1 MPIICETCSVTL
13 TSASDQAL
21 HIAGKKHKRNEAA
34 QATSQSTRNG
44 APPQSTRARSTG
56 RGARA
61 NPAAPTSSRPQ
72 GLNTTGQGH
81 HPNPFGP
88 NARRGNRALRP
99 PQLPRPPFPNHGF
112 APNRDSTP
120 PSRGTP
126 GRGRGRG
133 RGGFPR
139 GRGRGAPAG
148 SRAPPPPP
156 PRETNNAG
164 PMPMPMPPPLPI
176 RSDYAIDFGVIP
188 NMEPTRQRGT
198 YDLVIY
204 ETTLTNDPMV
214 RIVPI
219 KPSRKYS
226 VKGFTYL
233 GSSLSYSNERGQS
246 YVLSFEFNPEAVTRG
261 VHVVR
266 VIVDFTPAGRRAAH
280 KTMRLRAIIGSP
292 EDHQTLQP
300 VKPFEPMKREELR
313 DDWHKTRL
321 IQDKPTQHTLDF
333 KRLGYYDVPN
343 EFWNL
348 AQGFVDREAD
358 ARIHLQ
364 SLLPHEL
371 NVRTY
376 KQHWSHLLWHEEI
389 AMCNQLKQ
397 YDMKRST
404 ITQLPTGK
412 YSLNVPGLE
421 EKRPSV
427 IVSDLVAIR
436 KPALNPNSKTPVY
449 GGFVTEVQRSDVIM
463 QLHGEFPHVVNQEWE
478 VRFTV
483 NRLVLRRMH
492 DAISKT
498 TSGSERLV
506 FPGESHK
513 KRRVPLPPRL
523 SIDRRFDSNE
533 RQRQA
538 VEQIV
543 GLGPGDIPFIIFGPP
558 GTGKTTVVVEA
569 IHQVAKNQP
578 ESRLLVCA
586 PSNSAADILATRLAQ
601 VYPRSQLLRLNAPT
615 RSFDALPVGLRKY
628 SALESDGRT
637 FTAPSKEDLMKFRIV
652 VSTCFYASVP
662 NAMGIENHFTHV
674 FVDEAGHASEPE
686 IMIPIL
692 QNASPTTN
700 VILSGDPK
708 QLGPIIQSK
717 ACNALGMSVSYLDR
731 MVNRLVYRIETGDYS
746 GSNIVKLLQNYR
758 NHPAILHFS
767 NTVFYRRELQA
778 CADPVMLSRLT
789 RFHKLPRPGFPV
801 IFHSICGENQREGK
815 SPSYFNVDE
824 ATLVKHY
831 VKALIDE
838 GKYGLNAN
846 SIGVITPYRQQCV
859 KIRQLLNKVGYGGV
873 EVKVTED
880 WQGQERRVIIISTV
894 RSDPELLEE
903 GALKFLGF
911 VTSPR
916 RTNVALTRAQALVIV
931 IGNGPVL
938 LLDPFW
944 NSFIRYVHSSGGCTG
959 DDLEGFIQPQGE
971 YRPGI
976 FEDMRRENQ
985 EYMDEI
991 DQDDIWDALRDASQG
1006 WDPRN

>member
-13 TSASDQAL
+13 TSAADQAL

-34 QATSQSTRNG
+34 QATGQSTRNN
-44 APPQSTRARSTG
+44 APPQPTRGRPAG
-56 RGARA
+56 RGARG
-61 NPAAPTSSRPQ
+61 NPTASTSSRPQ
-72 GLNTTGQGH
+72 GLNATGQGH
-81 HPNPFGP
+81 HPNGFGP
-88 NARRGNRALRP
+88 NTRRGNRAPRP
-99 PQLPRPPFPNHGF
+99 PQPPLPNHGF
-112 APNRDSTP
+112 VSNRESTP
-120 PSRGTP
+120 PLRGA
-126 GRGRGRG
+126 RGRG
-133 RGGFPR
+133 RGGYR
-139 GRGRGAPAG
+139 GGRGRGAPAG

-156 PRETNNAG
+156 RETNNAG
-164 PMPMPMPPPLPI
+164 PGPGPRPLPI
-176 RSDYAIDFGVIP
+176 RMDYAVDFGVIP
-188 NMEPTRQRGT
+188 NMEPTRQQGT
-198 YDLVIY
+198 YNLVIY
-204 ETTLTNDPMV
+204 ETTLTSEPAV

-219 KPSRKYS
+219 KPSRKHS
-226 VKGFTYL
+226 VRGFSYL
-233 GSSLSYSNERGQS
+233 GSSLSYDNERGQS
-246 YVLSFEFNPEAVTRG
+246 YALRFEFNPEAVTRG

-266 VIVDFTPAGRRAAH
+266 VIIDFTPTGRRAAH
-280 KTMRLRAIIGSP
+280 KTIRLRAIIGSP

-300 VKPFEPMKREELR
+300 VVPFEPMKREELR
-313 DDWHKTRL
+313 DDWHKTRM
-321 IQDKPTQHTLDF
+321 IQDKPTHNTLDF
-333 KRLGYYDVPN
+333 TRLDYYDVPP
-343 EFWNL
+343 EFWRL
-348 AQGFVDREAD
+348 AQGFIEREED
-358 ARIHLQ
+358 AKIHLR

-397 YDMKRST
+397 YDMKKSI
-404 ITQLPTGK
+404 ITKLPTGK

-436 KPALNPNSKTPVY
+436 RPTSNPNSKPPVY
-449 GGFVTEVQRSDVIM
+449 GGHVTDVQRSDVIM
-463 QLHGEFPHVVNQEWE
+463 QLHGEFPHIVNQEWE

-492 DAISKT
+492 DAISKA
-498 TSGSERLV
+498 TSESDRLL

-533 RQRQA
+533 RQRLA

-569 IHQVAKNQP
+569 IHQVVKNKP

-586 PSNSAADILATRLAQ
+586 PSNSAADLLATRLAL

-628 SALESDGRT
+628 STLEADGRT
-637 FTAPSKEDLMKFRIV
+637 FTAPSKDDLMKFRII

-662 NAMGIENHFTHV
+662 KAMRIDNHFTHI

-700 VILSGDPK
+700 VILSGDPR

-717 ACNALGMSVSYLDR
+717 ACNALGMSVSYLER
-731 MVNRLVYRIETGDYS
+731 MVKRLVYRIETGDYS

-758 NHPAILHFS
+758 NHPAILRFS
-767 NTVFYRRELQA
+767 NTVFYSRELQA
-778 CADPVMLSRLT
+778 CADPVILSRLT

-815 SPSYFNVDE
+815 SPSYFNIDE
-824 ATLVKHY
+824 VTLVKHY
-831 VKALIDE
+831 VRALIDE
-838 GKYGLNAN
+838 GNYGLNAN

-859 KIRQLLNKVGYGGV
+859 KIRQLFNKIGYGGV

-880 WQGQERRVIIISTV
+880 WQGQEKRVIIISTV

-903 GALKFLGF
+903 GGLKFLGF

-944 NSFIRYVHSSGGCTG
+944 NSFIRYVHSSGGSTG
-959 DDLEGFIQPQGE
+959 DDLQGIIQPQGD
-971 YRPGI
+971 YGPGI
-976 FEDMRRENQ
+976 FADMRRENP
-985 EYMDEI
+985 EYMDQI
-991 DQDDIWDALRDASQG
+991 DQDELWEPLRDASQS
-1006 WDPRN
+1006 WDSRN